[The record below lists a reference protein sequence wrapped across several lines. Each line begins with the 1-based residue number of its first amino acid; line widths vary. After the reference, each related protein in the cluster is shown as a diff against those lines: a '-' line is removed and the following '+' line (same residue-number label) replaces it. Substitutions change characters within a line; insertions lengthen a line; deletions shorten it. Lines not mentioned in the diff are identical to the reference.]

1 MKFLL
6 TASGMKEVT
15 DPSLLEKAHEKF
27 QGFADYVNGKETE
40 YVFHPFWD
48 FIQDIM
54 ISLGH
59 WIVTNLPEIMGY
71 STILCAICIVICSF
85 TSSQSMIKPIGLW
98 AVATII
104 AICILGG
111 V

>member
-6 TASGMKEVT
+6 TASRMKEVT
-15 DPSLLEKAHEKF
+15 DPTLLEKVHDKF
-27 QGFADYVNGKETE
+27 KDFADYVIGKETE
-40 YVFHPFWD
+40 YVFYPFWD
-48 FIQDIM
+48 FIQDSM

-59 WIVTNLPEIMGY
+59 WIITNLPEIMGY

-85 TSSQSMIKPIGLW
+85 TSSQSIIKPIGLW